1 MARPTNQGI
10 DYFPLDTQFD
20 EKIELFLLEVGA
32 EGLSVLITTWQLIYQ
47 NEGYYIKNNDD
58 LYLLI
63 KRRLM
68 LDVEVSKLIISAAIN
83 RNIFDQEKN
92 KAYKILTS
100 SAVQKRYFIGAKKK
114 KITKVDKN
122 YLCNGVSGGENSVY
136 SSGNATNV
144 NVKEEVK
151 VEVKEKTKS
160 NRKPQKRFSPPTR
173 EELIQ
178 YCNEKQIAVNVDKF
192 LNHYESNGWK
202 VGKNKMKSW
211 TATLSNWGIRNAEDK
226 SKPTHGKSLSG
237 NEQRAENK
245 RVSDDWLE
253 ARRLDRESREQDGD
267 ALEGTCKPL

>member
-1 MARPTNQGI
+1 MHYYQFNIADWVLHTNH
-10 DYFPLDTQFD
+10 LT
-20 EKIELFLLEVGA
+20 LEEEAV
-32 EGLSVLITTWQLIYQ
+32 Y
-47 NEGYYIKNNDD
+47 
-58 LYLLI
+58 
-63 KRRLM
+63 RRLV
-68 LDVEVSKLIISAAIN
+68 DHYYDTENPISENYAHVIRRLRLSDYTKTVDTILNEFFTLAGGEWLHS
-83 RNIFDQEKN
+83 RCEKEI
-92 KAYKILTS
+92 KEY
-100 SAVQKRYFIGAKKK
+100 KKK
-114 KITKVDKN
+114 AAVARKNGKKGGRPKKTKDLEITQPVNLANPEITQSKANQELLTNNHKPETKV
-122 YLCNGVSGGENSVY
+122 
-136 SSGNATNV
+136 
-144 NVKEEVK
+144 
-151 VEVKEKTKS
+151 KT
-160 NRKPQKRFSPPTR
+160 KRFSPPTR

-178 YCNEKQIAVNVDKF
+178 YCNEKQITVNVDKF